1 MGKFLCDR
9 LILFD
14 FYLLIC
20 ILFAMKEKHRSDEN
34 EETEEEESQK
44 ITEDYE

>member
-20 ILFAMKEKHRSDEN
+20 ILFAMKEKHRSDKSDS
-34 EETEEEESQK
+34 TGLQLSK
-44 ITEDYE
+44 LDIVLP